1 MFNLFSFLFIVS
13 FFTCLSLSVVLLIL
27 SFIFSYQ
34 NPDKEKNSTYECG
47 FSPIKNTGSP
57 FSIKFFIVGIIFLVF
72 DLEILILYSLPGN
85 YIDRSLS
92 EYVTIEIFLLFIIV
106 SLIFEWCNGSLE

>member
-1 MFNLFSFLFIVS
+1 MYFFFLCLALSIILFI
-13 FFTCLSLSVVLLIL
+13 LSYV
-27 SFIFSYQ
+27 FSYK

-57 FSIKFFIVGIIFLVF
+57 FSIKFFVVGIIFLVF

-85 YIDRSLS
+85 YIDRSIS
-92 EYVTIEIFLLFIIV
+92 EYITIEIFLLLIII
-106 SLIFEWCNGSLE
+106 SLIFE